1 MTSGVKSA
9 KLLGKERVT
18 GIAIYIPYNNSEF
31 LMQGREK
38 LSVYLEYVSGASIDK
53 LLLEYGPFE
62 EPVIQS
68 YTRQILSGLAYLH
81 GRNTVHRLWMF
92 QVLVVMV
99 LVAYTYMEERYTVH
113 MLLDVSVVL
122 AVMVVLVYSM

>member
-18 GIAIYIPYNNSEF
+18 GIANNSEF

-53 LLLEYGPFE
+53 LLREYGPFE

-68 YTRQILSGLAYLH
+68 YTRQIISGLAYLH
-81 GRNTVHRLWMF
+81 GRNTVHRLLDVPK
-92 QVLVVMV
+92 VLVVMV
-99 LVAYTYMEERYTVH
+99 LVVYTYVEETQCTCYW
-113 MLLDVSVVL
+113 MFQ
-122 AVMVVLVYSM
+122 

>member
-18 GIAIYIPYNNSEF
+18 GIPIYIPYNNSEF

-99 LVAYTYMEERYTVH
+99 LVAYTYMEEIQCTCYW
-113 MLLDVSVVL
+113 MFQ
-122 AVMVVLVYSM
+122 